1 MTHTRIFR
9 GVLLARVVAGETAG
23 DAGAGNIQKLATAAV
38 HLGRRR
44 ARTSGGMKAARLG
57 PAETTARRE

>member
-44 ARTSGGMKAARLG
+44 ADVGQHGEGGA
-57 PAETTARRE
+57 

>member
-1 MTHTRIFR
+1 M
-9 GVLLARVVAGETAG
+9 LLTRVVVGETTG

-44 ARTSGGMKAARLG
+44 ARTSGSMKAARLG